1 MTRNKYVKSLIVSAI
16 QIIVYILLCEVAW
29 YIRSYSVG
37 PWQGVTWGITYFG
50 SIFIIASIIVI
61 GNIVFELFLYK
72 IRYSSVILLISS
84 LVIFL
89 LFFAKSI
96 QSTPYRTGV
105 LILSALISLF
115 IKYVIEKKHQTF
127 WNKME
132 IVKCLFDDI
141 YIRQQT
147 FNYYYININDVKI
160 FIPDIITDSK
170 ICKILSTKKRYVYS
184 VYDFCFFCGGY
195 SFVINRTTRDG

>member
-29 YIRSYSVG
+29 YIRSYLVG
-37 PWQGVTWGITYFG
+37 PWQGITWGITYFC

-84 LVIFL
+84 LAIFL
-89 LFFAKSI
+89 LFFAKCI

-105 LILSALISLF
+105 LILSALISLL
-115 IKYVIEKKHQTF
+115 IKYVIEKTS
-127 WNKME
+127 N
-132 IVKCLFDDI
+132 
-141 YIRQQT
+141 IRKVTTTTVQDT
-147 FNYYYININDVKI
+147 
-160 FIPDIITDSK
+160 T
-170 ICKILSTKKRYVYS
+170 TAKR
-184 VYDFCFFCGGY
+184 
-195 SFVINRTTRDG
+195 